1 MRRHRGLSETCRC
14 TGQHLGSGDISS
26 SSLSRYKEWHDRTS
40 ERLQED
46 PRHPSLHFGR
56 VGNYWSVRVGRGYR
70 ALAIQDGDDFI
81 WFWVGDHDEYMR
93 II

>member
-1 MRRHRGLSETCRC
+1 MHRTAPRFWRHFEQLPESVQRVAR
-14 TGQHLGSGDISS
+14 QNF
-26 SSLSRYKEWHDRTS
+26 

-81 WFWVGDHDEYMR
+81 WFWVGGHDEYMR